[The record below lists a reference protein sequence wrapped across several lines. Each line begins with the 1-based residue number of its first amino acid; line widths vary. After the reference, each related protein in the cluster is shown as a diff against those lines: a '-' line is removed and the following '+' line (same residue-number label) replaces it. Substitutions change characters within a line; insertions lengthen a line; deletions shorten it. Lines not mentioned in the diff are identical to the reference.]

1 MRERPTNRID
11 LHVHSTASDGKLSPS
26 EVVSLALRRG
36 LRLLALTDHDTLE
49 GVAEA
54 QRAAYGTRLE
64 VIAGVEINAEN
75 KGGTLHILGYYVDLE
90 NALLQEWLQAMRE
103 ARAHRARQTVERLR
117 EMGMALEMEEVEWLA
132 GGNSIGR
139 PHLARALLS
148 QGYVAT
154 LQEAFRFLAP
164 GGPAYVPRPR
174 LEPAEAIRAILG
186 AGGLPVLA
194 HPAHSGAAALSRIAE
209 LVSYGL
215 RGLEVY
221 YPRHSPAEVRM
232 LRALCRTYGLLATG
246 GTDFHGP
253 GADEGAPLGSVYVPW
268 ACADRLRASVM
279 ISAGRA
285 SALRG

>member
-1 MRERPTNRID
+1 MHKRSNRID

-26 EVVSLALRRG
+26 EVVCLALRRG
-36 LRLLALTDHDTLE
+36 LRLLALTDHDTLA

-54 QRAAYGTRLE
+54 QRAAHGANLE
-64 VIAGVEINAEN
+64 VVAGVEINAEN
-75 KGGTLHILGYYVDLE
+75 KGGTLHILGYYVDIE
-90 NALLQEWLQAMRE
+90 NALLQERLRAMRE
-103 ARAHRARQTVERLR
+103 ARVRRARQTVERLR
-117 EMGMALEMEEVEWLA
+117 EMGMRLEMEEVEHLA
-132 GGNSIGR
+132 GGDSIGR
-139 PHLARALLS
+139 PHLARALLGR
-148 QGYVAT
+148 GYVAT
-154 LQEAFRFLAP
+154 LQEAFRIL
-164 GGPAYVPRPR
+164 GRDGPAHVPRPR
-174 LEPAEAIRAILG
+174 LSPVEAVRAILG

-209 LVSYGL
+209 LVDYGL

-221 YPRHSPAEVRM
+221 YPRHSPADVKM
-232 LRALCRTYGLLATG
+232 LRALCRKHRLLATG